1 MDFRQQWKRK
11 ISRQKQLQKDEGEK
25 TLEEKETKNKFW
37 KGVLVGVLVTAFSGL
52 AVVGVATGIWTVG
65 RRASE
70 SQSTQ
75 TAETS
80 GTQLDMNK
88 ITPKLQYMEALIDK
102 YFLFDENMT
111 EEEQKK
117 NGTAEDWI
125 YRGYMYSLNDPYSV
139 YYDKDE
145 YTSLNE
151 ENSGTYCGIGVQV
164 SQNVYTGII
173 TAVKV
178 FKDSPAQEAGM
189 LPGDILYK
197 VEDIE
202 ATGEDLS
209 LLVSD
214 HIRGEEGTKEIGRAS
229 CRERV

>member
-1 MDFRQQWKRK
+1 M
-11 ISRQKQLQKDEGEK
+11 
-25 TLEEKETKNKFW
+25 EEKETKNKFW

-111 EEEQKK
+111 EEEQAKER
-117 NGTAEDWI
+117 NGGRLDLPRLHVLVE
-125 YRGYMYSLNDPYSV
+125 RSV
-139 YYDKDE
+139 
-145 YTSLNE
+145 
-151 ENSGTYCGIGVQV
+151 
-164 SQNVYTGII
+164 
-173 TAVKV
+173 
-178 FKDSPAQEAGM
+178 FR
-189 LPGDILYK
+189 IL
-197 VEDIE
+197 
-202 ATGEDLS
+202 
-209 LLVSD
+209 
-214 HIRGEEGTKEIGRAS
+214 R
-229 CRERV
+229 